1 MKRMFYAVL
10 LVAMLLSTGFSF
22 CKNKVFLYEKFYQNQ
37 SYEMFAA
44 SMREAAVELL
54 FEPNPKGFSWNTP
67 AAAKADFIKCEW
79 KSLAL
84 RVGRFSLY
92 EALVFRNHP
101 EYIAPYQA
109 TYPEMGLYERA
120 VFLRAMRSLGK
131 PLDPEITIDS
141 EKLYDLVADPQLSHI
156 SWVDDYILQKDS
168 DIDLMRYCFL
178 ATGDEKYVVKA
189 VEYLQKKTMDERGFS
204 KKFNFEV
211 SIFYDLKA
219 KMKSLILSDPKYQG
233 LREELFPSQ

>member
-1 MKRMFYAVL
+1 MKARLLCSV
-10 LVAMLLSTGFSF
+10 LVAMLCLSTGF
-22 CKNKVFLYEKFYQNQ
+22 CKNKVFLYEEFYQNQ

-44 SMREAAVELL
+44 SMREASVELL
-54 FEPNPKGFSWNTP
+54 FEPNPKGFSWGTP
-67 AAAKADFIKCEW
+67 AAAKADFIKYGW
-79 KSLAL
+79 KHLAL
-84 RVGRFSLY
+84 LVGRFSLY

-131 PLDPEITIDS
+131 PVDSEITIDS

-189 VEYLQKKTMDERGFS
+189 FEYFQKKLMDESGYS
-204 KKFNFEV
+204 KKFNFEM
-211 SIFYDLKA
+211 SIPYDLQA
-219 KMKSLILSDPKYQG
+219 KMKSLIFSDLKYQD